1 MENMKK
7 QKQAAAV
14 EVQPTTTTP
23 TATTPAAQPEQQ
35 KADTPKAAPL
45 AAEPKVS
52 KQQLTIMRFSVELK
66 AKRNIELKPEMLV
79 QDGKY
84 INLIVGETWPV
95 IAVGVGGGV
104 TLPAIRSYPEAF
116 AAALIADQLL
126 AKQTARDAKKEQAK
140 VAVAAPKTA
149 APAPVAQQA

>member
-1 MENMKK
+1 MKK

-23 TATTPAAQPEQQ
+23 TATMPAAQPEQQ

-66 AKRNIELKPEMLV
+66 AKRNIELKPEMLS
-79 QDGKY
+79 QDGKF
-84 INLIVGETWPV
+84 INVNIGEGWPT
-95 IAVGVGGGV
+95 IQIGNGGGV

-126 AKQTARDAKKEQAK
+126 AKQTARDVKKAAA
-140 VAVAAPKTA
+140 AVTATPKPTT
-149 APAPVAQQA
+149 APVQQQA